1 MSQNE
6 QRLSDLLDRLE
17 RVVTHLEA
25 FVKHNKRS
33 MWLFDVFAVAFG
45 VTCILFVLAGFLA
58 PLFFVIRTLPGG

>member
-17 RVVTHLEA
+17 AIIQRGERSLWLVDVV
-25 FVKHNKRS
+25 V
-33 MWLFDVFAVAFG
+33 VALS

-58 PLFFVIRTLPGG
+58 PLFLMIRTLPGG